1 MPTFSL
7 DSASVLLFLEPSVST
22 RTCFL
27 PPVSSSKRK
36 PLGIKNRF
44 SYLDETTDQ
53 SHVSSIQ
60 TAEALAAQ
68 ATQENFDKGSIFP
81 PFTNIRKISA
91 HIAAA
96 VAAKAYELGRHILC
110 FAFADTILHLGIY
123 HQVSYL
129 PDLTSSTSLCRFGD
143 PSASPQRPGGICRE
157 LHVLSCLP

>member
-91 HIAAA
+91 YIAAA
-96 VAAKAYELGRHILC
+96 VAAKAYELGTHVLC
-110 FAFADTILHLGIY
+110 FALQTPFHILILAFTTKSH
-123 HQVSYL
+123 
-129 PDLTSSTSLCRFGD
+129 T
-143 PSASPQRPGGICRE
+143 
-157 LHVLSCLP
+157 CLI